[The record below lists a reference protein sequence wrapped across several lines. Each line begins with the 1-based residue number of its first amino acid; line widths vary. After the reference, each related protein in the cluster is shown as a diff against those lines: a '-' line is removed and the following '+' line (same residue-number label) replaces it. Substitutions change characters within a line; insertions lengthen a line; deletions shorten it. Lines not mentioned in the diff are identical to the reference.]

1 MTMHKLRVIF
11 ICSAVIIT
19 VVAFFL
25 LQNPDLSLSL
35 SGHRS
40 GPGPIGFQITGIS
53 EKGNVWLDND
63 ESRPVDLKTMNFV
76 SETRLQSDAQTA
88 WEFFFDGFL
97 FTALPASAIH
107 FTPQTRELILEKGEF
122 YWEKKLSAQK
132 VEISL
137 LKAGNIFKLSNA
149 GRIRLGTNALEIWN
163 YAGQLDFD
171 LNGKLFHLNELQYLN
186 SRDGGRLPAAALF
199 PAPPFVSPEAETIAL
214 TNPND
219 TIIQFKWKNVQG
231 AREYV
236 LKIYPSALRDNLLLS
251 KVVAD
256 NAVTLDIMPF
266 IEYSELYWE
275 VAAFDAARRIDSA
288 PAKMGVIT
296 ISSSLLKK
304 GLLPQPPRIEVSSL
318 SVSGEMVLIKGGSD
332 PNAQLFI
339 DGAVVKL
346 DGDGKFIHT
355 ISYKS
360 IGVKEIVFRAVAP
373 SGLEAVLKKQVTIFE
388 E

>member
-1 MTMHKLRVIF
+1 MTMGKLRVIF
-11 ICSAVIIT
+11 ISSAVFIT
-19 VVAFFL
+19 LIAFFL
-25 LQNPDLSLSL
+25 LRNPDFSLSV
-35 SGHRS
+35 SGKRS
-40 GPGPIGFQITGIS
+40 GPGAVGFQITGIS

-63 ESRPVDLKTMNFV
+63 ETRPVDIKTMNFV
-76 SETRLQSDAQTA
+76 SETRLKSDVQTA

-97 FTALPASAIH
+97 FTALPASAIRY
-107 FTPQTRELILEKGEF
+107 TPQTRELILEKGEF
-122 YWEKKLSAQK
+122 YWEKKLSAQEL
-132 VEISL
+132 EISL
-137 LKAGNIFKLSNA
+137 FKAGNIFKLSAA
-149 GRIRLGTNALEIWN
+149 GRIRLGATTLEIWN
-163 YAGQLDFD
+163 YSGQLDLD
-171 LNGKLFHLNELQYLN
+171 LNGKLYHLDELQYLN
-186 SRDGGRLPAAALF
+186 SRDGGKLPPAVIF

-214 TNPND
+214 TDPND

-231 AREYV
+231 ARDYV

-275 VAAFDAARRIDSA
+275 VAAFDTVRRIDSA
-288 PAKMGVIT
+288 PARMGVIT

-304 GLLPQPPRIEVSSL
+304 GLLPQPPRIEVDSL
-318 SVSGEMVLIKGGSD
+318 SVSGEMVLIKGGAD

-339 DGAVVKL
+339 DGIAVKL
-346 DGDGKFIHT
+346 DGEGRFIHT

>member
-1 MTMHKLRVIF
+1 MRKLRVIF
-11 ICSAVIIT
+11 ISSTVIIAA
-19 VVAFFL
+19 VGFFL
-25 LQNPDLSLSL
+25 LKNPDFSLSV
-35 SGHRS
+35 SGNRP
-40 GPGPIGFQITGIS
+40 GPGLAGFQITGIS

-76 SETRLQSDAQTA
+76 SETQLQSDAQTA

-107 FTPQTRELILEKGEF
+107 YTPQTRELILEKGEF
-122 YWEKKLSAQK
+122 YWEKKLSAQN

-137 LKAGNIFKLSNA
+137 FKAGNIFKLSAA

-171 LNGKLFHLNELQYLN
+171 FNGKLFHLNELQYLN
-186 SRDGGRLPAAALF
+186 SRDGGRLPAAPLF

-219 TIIQFKWKNVQG
+219 TIIQFKWKTVQG

-304 GLLPQPPRIEVSSL
+304 GLLPQPPRIEVGSL
-318 SVSGEMVLIKGGSD
+318 SVSGEMVLIKGGTD

-339 DGAVVKL
+339 DGDVVKL

>member
-1 MTMHKLRVIF
+1 MTMRKLRVIF
-11 ICSAVIIT
+11 VSSSVLIAVIGY
-19 VVAFFL
+19 FL
-25 LQNPDLSLSL
+25 LKAPDFSLSV
-35 SGHRS
+35 SGTRA
-40 GPGPIGFQITGIS
+40 GPGPVGFQITGIS

-63 ESRPVDLKTMNFV
+63 ESRPVDLKTMNFI

-107 FTPQTRELILEKGEF
+107 YTPQTRELILEKGEF

-137 LKAGNIFKLSNA
+137 FKAGNIFKLSDA

-163 YAGQLDFD
+163 YAGHLDLD
-171 LNGKLFHLNELQYLN
+171 LNGKLFHLNELQYLD
-186 SRDGGRLPAAALF
+186 SRDGGRQPAAPLF

-214 TNPND
+214 TDPND

-236 LKIYPSALRDNLLLS
+236 LKLYPSALRDNLLLS

-288 PAKMGVIT
+288 PSRMGVIT

-304 GLLPQPPRIEVSSL
+304 GLLPQPPRIEVGSL
-318 SVSGEMVLIKGGSD
+318 SVSGEMVLIKGGTD
-332 PNAQLFI
+332 PHAQLFI
-339 DGAVVKL
+339 DGGVVKL
-346 DGDGKFIHT
+346 DSDGKFIHT